1 MRYVVIAILCLS
13 TGLLSSA
20 CENDPAEVAELM
32 SKLDPEIERAEEVEI
47 LYSDSA
53 ILKVRIVGPTM
64 LTYLDRA
71 NQQQEFP
78 DGVRVEFFAP
88 DGSISSVLTAKY
100 GVRVDKKRQIIVR
113 DSVVW
118 QSVDQEKLET
128 EELIWD
134 ERTERVFTQKF
145 VVITRPDEI
154 ITGHGFES
162 DQNFENARINAV
174 DGRIKISDPSKLED

>member
-1 MRYVVIAILCLS
+1 MNHIGRLLIILGSFLV
-13 TGLLSSA
+13 A
-20 CENDPAEVAELM
+20 CENDPSEVAEL
-32 SKLDPEIERAEEVEI
+32 LANLQPEIEKAQRVEI

-53 ILKVRIVGPTM
+53 LVKVRIEGQTM
-64 LTYLDRA
+64 LTYLDPNDPR
-71 NQQQEFP
+71 QEFP
-78 DGVRVEFFAP
+78 DGVRVEFFGP
-88 DGSISSVLTAKY
+88 DGNISSILTAKY
-100 GVRVDKKRQIIVR
+100 GLRVDKKNQIIVR

-118 QSVDQEKLET
+118 QSVEQEKLET

-134 ERTERVFTQKF
+134 ERSEKVFTQKF

>member
-1 MRYVVIAILCLS
+1 MKRVWLWLVLLGGLVV
-13 TGLLSSA
+13 A
-20 CENDPAEVAELM
+20 CENDPSEVAELLANM
-32 SKLDPEIERAEEVEI
+32 EPEVEKAQEVEI

-53 ILKVRIVGPTM
+53 LVKVRILGETM
-64 LTYLDRA
+64 LTYLDPNDPR
-71 NQQQEFP
+71 QEFP
-78 DGVRVEFFAP
+78 DGVRVEFFGP
-88 DGSISSVLTAKY
+88 EGSIASILTAKY
-100 GVRVDKKRQIIVR
+100 GLRIDNKNQILVR

-118 QSVDQEKLET
+118 QSVEQEKLET

-134 ERTERVFTQKF
+134 EREEKVFTQKF

-174 DGRIKISDPSKLED
+174 DGRIKISDPSKLQD

>member
-1 MRYVVIAILCLS
+1 MKRFWLCLMALGS
-13 TGLLSSA
+13 ILTA
-20 CENDPAEVAELM
+20 CENDPSEVAELM
-32 SKLDPEIERAEEVEI
+32 ANLKPEIEVAEEVEI

-53 ILKVRIVGPTM
+53 LVKVRIEGSKM
-64 LTYLDRA
+64 LTYLDR
-71 NQQQEFP
+71 NNPRQEFP
-78 DGVRVEFFAP
+78 EGVRVEFFGP
-88 DGSISSVLTAKY
+88 DGNISSILTAKY
-100 GVRVDKKRQIIVR
+100 GIRIDNKNQIVVR

-118 QSVDQEKLET
+118 QSIEQEKLET

-134 ERTERVFTQKF
+134 ERQEKVFTQKF

-174 DGRIKISDPSKLED
+174 DGRIKISDPSKLQD

>member
-1 MRYVVIAILCLS
+1 MRKIWLPVLLLV
-13 TGLLSSA
+13 GLLGA
-20 CENDPAEVAELM
+20 CENDPSEVAELL
-32 SKLDPEIERAEEVEI
+32 SNLNPKVERAEQVEM

-53 ILKVRIVGPTM
+53 IIKVRIEGATM
-64 LTYLDRA
+64 LTYLNRNDER
-71 NQQQEFP
+71 QEFP
-78 DGVRVEFFAP
+78 DGVRVEFFGP
-88 DGSISSVLTAKY
+88 DGGIESILTAKY
-100 GVRVDKKRQIIVR
+100 GIRINKKNQIIVR

-118 QSVDQEKLET
+118 QSIEREKLET

-134 ERTERVFTQKF
+134 ERDERVFTQKF

-174 DGRIKISDPSKLED
+174 DGRIKISDPNKLQD

>member
-1 MRYVVIAILCLS
+1 MKYPRLFVLLACCL
-13 TGLLSSA
+13 LWA
-20 CENDPAEVAELM
+20 CENDPAEVAALLAN
-32 SKLDPEIERAEEVEI
+32 LDPEVERAEDIEM

-53 ILKVRIVGPTM
+53 LLKVRIEGPVM
-64 LTYLDRA
+64 LTYLDKQDER
-71 NQQQEFP
+71 QEFP
-78 DGVRVEFFAP
+78 EGVRVEFFGP
-88 DGSISSVLTAKY
+88 EGKINSILTAKY
-100 GVRVDKKRQIIVR
+100 GVRINKKNQIIVR

-118 QSVDQEKLET
+118 QSIENEKLET

-134 ERTERVFTQKF
+134 ERKEKVFTQKF

-174 DGRIKISDPSKLED
+174 DGRIKISDPSKLKD